1 MGLKMFEQI
10 VFETEHR
17 LSISVKFDAECPIP
31 NIGDFVAIGEWLS
44 HIEGKVVARTF
55 RYDYKAIYI
64 KLEA

>member
-1 MGLKMFEQI
+1 MFERI
-10 VFETEHR
+10 VFEADHR
-17 LSISVKFDAECPIP
+17 PSIYVRFDEEYPIP
-31 NIGDFVAIGEWLS
+31 NLGDFVAIGERLN